1 MSDVDDPRRPDGAI
15 PSPPGQATSY
25 DEVPYSSYP
34 YPRTHPDHLATLAR
48 LFDLDPPPP
57 ETCRVLELGA
67 ASGGNLI
74 PLAEALPRARFLGLD
89 LSARQV
95 AEGQAAIRALGL
107 TNVELRHADLA
118 QFAAGEGPFD
128 YIICHGV
135 YSWVPRPVQDAILAI
150 CRRELSDQGIAY
162 VSYNTYPGWHLR
174 GAVREMMN
182 YHARRF
188 DRAETRIEQSRA
200 LLEFLTA
207 ATAEQT
213 GAYARLLRDE
223 IEILRRHEDAY
234 LFHEHLE
241 DANEPLYFH
250 EFADRAEAAGLRFL
264 SEAQFSEMVPENF
277 SPEIQETLRR
287 VSTDLL
293 SMEQYLDF
301 VRNRTFRRTLLCR
314 AELEPARHVTAAR
327 LRGLYLAAPFAGG
340 EPNTDEPGE
349 MTYRHPHGALL
360 SISAPEQR
368 RVIERVSA
376 AWPGSLALDELSR
389 EWPDARP
396 GEALP
401 EGLAHFVLRLYA
413 SELVELR
420 PGPDRFTTLV
430 SARPRAGALARLQ
443 APTSPW
449 VTNRRHEQVTLT
461 PADRQLLGL
470 LDGRHDRAALVA
482 SLTECVT
489 AGLLRLEFDERAL
502 REPGEV
508 AAAWGDALDPLL
520 ERLARRA
527 LLVE

>member
-1 MSDVDDPRRPDGAI
+1 MSDFDQLREPLGEV
-15 PSPPGQATSY
+15 PPLPGLGTSY

-48 LFDLDPPPP
+48 LFGLAPPPP

-67 ASGGNLI
+67 SAGGNLI
-74 PLAEALPRARFLGLD
+74 PLAEALPNARFLGLD
-89 LSARQV
+89 LSSRQV
-95 AEGQAAIRALGL
+95 AEGQAVIRTLGL
-107 TNVELRHADLA
+107 TNIELRHADLA

-128 YIICHGV
+128 YVICHGV
-135 YSWVPRPVQDAILAI
+135 YSWVPRAVQDAILAI
-150 CRRELSDQGIAY
+150 CRRELSDQGVAY

-188 DRAETRIEQSRA
+188 DRTETRIEQSRA

-223 IEILRRHEDAY
+223 VELLREHEDAY

-250 EFADRAEAAGLRFL
+250 EFAARAEAAGLRFL

-277 SPEIQETLRR
+277 SPEVEQTLRR

-314 AELEPARHVTAAR
+314 AEVEPDRHVTAGR
-327 LRGLYLAAPFAGG
+327 LRGLRVAAPLADG
-340 EPNTDEPGE
+340 EPNADEPGE
-349 MTYRHPHGALL
+349 MTYRHPHGTLL
-360 SISAPEQR
+360 TIAAPEQR
-368 RVIERVSA
+368 RVVERLGA
-376 AWPGSLALDELSR
+376 AWPGSVDLDELAR
-389 EWPDARP
+389 AWPESTSAGP
-396 GEALP
+396 LP
-401 EGLAHFVLRLYA
+401 EELAHFVLRLYA

-420 PGPDRFTTLV
+420 GSPDRFTTV
-430 SARPRAGALARLQ
+430 VGARPRAGGLARLQ
-443 APTSPW
+443 AATNSW
-449 VTNRRHEQVTLT
+449 VTNRRHEQVALAQ
-461 PADRQLLGL
+461 ADRQLLAL
-470 LDGRHDRAALVA
+470 LDGEHGRAELLAA
-482 SLTECVT
+482 LTECVIS
-489 AGLLRLEFDERAL
+489 GVLRLEDDERL
-502 REPGEV
+502 LTEPGEV
-508 AAAWGDALDPLL
+508 RAAWEDALDPLL
-520 ERLARRA
+520 ERLARWA